1 MPKEHKSSDDSS
13 LPPESRPFDSEDTE
27 HDRGFRHWM
36 AENEVSLRVLLLIA
50 AYACLMLDL
59 VFYVL
64 LGGPSLITKI
74 LTGIIVG
81 SLVGAYALFRLGFA
95 DEEGRTVW
103 QVYRAPRTERVE
115 KWIAIALWTLIVIGV
130 LLALFVFRL
139 HRG

>member
-1 MPKEHKSSDDSS
+1 MPKEHKSSDDSP
-13 LPPESRPFDSEDTE
+13 LPPKSRPVGSEVAE
-27 HDRGFRHWM
+27 NDRGFRHWM
-36 AENEVSLRVLLLIA
+36 AENELSLRILLLIA

-59 VFYVL
+59 IFYVL

-81 SLVGAYALFRLGFA
+81 SLLAAYALFRLGFA
-95 DEEGRTVW
+95 DEEGSTVW

-115 KWIAIALWTLIVIGV
+115 KWIATALWSLIVIAV
-130 LLALFVFRL
+130 LLALFVSRS